1 MITSVRNSEPEP
13 RDADERPE
21 AESADQET
29 PLGPTIEKQDWDALE
44 GGEPEPVSVP
54 ENGDFRYAESDE
66 FSGELPEENDD
77 NPYQESDAALPDDS
91 EEQAIAQNPA
101 LDDRRFHDQ

>member
-1 MITSVRNSEPEP
+1 MITPARNPEPEK
-13 RDADERPE
+13 PE
-21 AESADQET
+21 ADQDT
-29 PLGPTIEKQDWDALE
+29 PVGPTIEEQDWEALE

-54 ENGDFRYAESDE
+54 DNGDLRYAQDDE
-66 FSGELPEENDD
+66 EISGELPEENDD

-91 EEQAIAQNPA
+91 EEEAIARNPA